1 MSIFFFKFSRKIL
14 SCHANIWSKTSTIS
28 KLSYIMRQKSQQDA
42 FFQVTTKNKKCP
54 FSRAHTALMPIF
66 CQKNAHSS
74 KNTVLTSHFFL
85 MFHEKPPADV
95 PIFNLKNVNSVKT
108 ILYYGPKKSV
118 EYHYFPIFHEKIT
131 ALMSI
136 LCQKNIN
143 FVKKNTLSQAHI
155 L

>member
-1 MSIFFFKFSRKIL
+1 
-14 SCHANIWSKTSTIS
+14 
-28 KLSYIMRQKSQQDA
+28 
-42 FFQVTTKNKKCP
+42 
-54 FSRAHTALMPIF
+54 MPIF

-143 FVKKNTLSQAHI
+143 FLKKNTLSQAHI
-155 L
+155 LWKKAFFLSKTWCSHSIFVNFLVKTSFCHTHNWKKSQFCHNYFIL